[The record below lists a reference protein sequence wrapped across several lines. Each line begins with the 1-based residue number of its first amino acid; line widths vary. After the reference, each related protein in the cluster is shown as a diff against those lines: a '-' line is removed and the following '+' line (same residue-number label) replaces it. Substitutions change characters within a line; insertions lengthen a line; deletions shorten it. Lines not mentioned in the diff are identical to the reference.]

1 MILPPKCHA
10 AAQAYMI
17 VAGFWSFV
25 SKQVLDGSL
34 ELLTI
39 WLNSRCVS
47 GSRGILCIKV
57 SALFNQAYTV

>member
-17 VAGFWSFV
+17 VAGFWIFV

-34 ELLTI
+34 ELFDQYQNYL
-39 WLNSRCVS
+39 VE
-47 GSRGILCIKV
+47 
-57 SALFNQAYTV
+57 F